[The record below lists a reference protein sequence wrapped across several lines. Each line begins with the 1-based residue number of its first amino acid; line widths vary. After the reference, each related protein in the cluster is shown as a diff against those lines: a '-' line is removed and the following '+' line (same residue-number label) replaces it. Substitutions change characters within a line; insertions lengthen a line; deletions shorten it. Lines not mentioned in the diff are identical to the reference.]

1 MAISYANRTQL
12 SNTSNATFIPS
23 GLTQS
28 NVVTTIVSSLTITSL
43 GVSQVIRLLNSGT
56 ETVFVLF
63 NDATEATLLN
73 AMPILPGSVE
83 VFFVQSDATDA
94 VVIQTIAANTGS
106 TLYATLG
113 RGN

>member
-1 MAISYANRTQL
+1 MAISYAKRALLPNQ
-12 SNTSNATFIPS
+12 STSTFDPL
-23 GLTQS
+23 GLTLS
-28 NVVTTIVSSLTITSL
+28 NVVTTIVSSLTIPALSTSQT
-43 GVSQVIRLLNSGT
+43 VRLLNAGT
-56 ETVFVLF
+56 ETVFILI

-73 AMPILPGSVE
+73 AMPLLAGSAE
-83 VFFVQSDATDA
+83 VFFVSSDAVDA